1 MGKATQDLRNEH
13 DAILFV
19 LQMLHDFV
27 GSLFLSF
34 KKEKPAHEA
43 PSIFRDHSIFEAL
56 IP

>member
-1 MGKATQDLRNEH
+1 MSFK
-13 DAILFV
+13 ILFV

-43 PSIFRDHSIFEAL
+43 PSIFRDHNIFEAL